1 MREFWALVMICAAV
15 FAAFAT
21 SMLVVIAQT
30 GEYRE
35 VGGMTAVAVV
45 VGWTVAYFAY
55 KFLKAIPKKNEDI
68 W

>member
-30 GEYRE
+30 GQDRE

-45 VGWTVAYFAY
+45 VAWSVAYFAY
-55 KFLKAIPKKNEDI
+55 RFLKAIPKKKEDI

>member
-21 SMLVVIAQT
+21 AMLVVTVQT
-30 GEYRE
+30 GQDKDLA
-35 VGGMTAVAVV
+35 GTTALIVVA
-45 VGWTVAYFAY
+45 GWTVAYLAY
-55 KFLKAIPKKNEDI
+55 KFLIALPRKKEDI